1 MDLANCLRCGRLF
14 AKAFRDICPAC
25 IKEIEQEYTRCT
37 DYLRHNRHVTMHELS
52 EATDVS
58 VRQITSFIREGRI
71 SIASHENISYKC
83 EACDTNIREGHLCE
97 NCRRRLQ
104 SDLKNSE
111 RVSRS
116 TDESQQGSVT
126 YRITE

>member
-1 MDLANCLRCGRLF
+1 MDLANCFRCGRLF
-14 AKAFRDICPAC
+14 AKAFRDICPTC
-25 IKEIEQEYTRCT
+25 IKEIEQEYMKCT

-58 VRQITSFIREGRI
+58 VRQITTFIKEGRI
-71 SIASHENISYKC
+71 SIANFDNISYKC
-83 EACDTNIREGHLCE
+83 EACDTHIREGHLCDS
-97 NCRRRLQ
+97 CRRRLQ

-111 RVSRS
+111 KVVRQAEPTTQS
-116 TDESQQGSVT
+116 TIT